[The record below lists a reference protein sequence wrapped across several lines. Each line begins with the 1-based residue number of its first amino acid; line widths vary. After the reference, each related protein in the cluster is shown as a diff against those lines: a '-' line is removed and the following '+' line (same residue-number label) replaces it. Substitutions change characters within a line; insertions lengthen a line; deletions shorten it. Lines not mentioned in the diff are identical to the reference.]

1 MMHPAASLTQYEM
14 NMALEYLSLIKNV
27 IKWEMAEYKHETL
40 LHLLCSMANMLCNVY
55 QGSFERYPLNR
66 NEEIAGKFV
75 SLVERN
81 CKKHHDIQWYASQLC
96 LSPKYVANV
105 VKEVTGLT
113 ALGSRTRATLA
124 HSFTAIQAFALKRLG
139 RRIIFLY
146 LKYEPQPTFW
156 RLQTP
161 PSTG

>member
-1 MMHPAASLTQYEM
+1 MMHLTASLTQYEM

-55 QGSFERYPLNR
+55 QGSFKRYPLNR

-81 CKKHHDIQWYASQLC
+81 CKKHNDIQ
-96 LSPKYVANV
+96 
-105 VKEVTGLT
+105 
-113 ALGSRTRATLA
+113 
-124 HSFTAIQAFALKRLG
+124 
-139 RRIIFLY
+139 
-146 LKYEPQPTFW
+146 
-156 RLQTP
+156 
-161 PSTG
+161 